1 MGGTINEQKVNN
13 QISDVLEK
21 IIYRRKRLGLSQ
33 SELAKKLK
41 VTLSGYYKMETEK
54 TKLDIRRLLELSE
67 ILKVKINYF
76 LSEENN

>member
-41 VTLSGYYKMETEK
+41 VTLSGYYKMETGK

-67 ILKVKINYF
+67 ILQVKINYF

>member
-41 VTLSGYYKMETEK
+41 VTLSGYYKMETGK